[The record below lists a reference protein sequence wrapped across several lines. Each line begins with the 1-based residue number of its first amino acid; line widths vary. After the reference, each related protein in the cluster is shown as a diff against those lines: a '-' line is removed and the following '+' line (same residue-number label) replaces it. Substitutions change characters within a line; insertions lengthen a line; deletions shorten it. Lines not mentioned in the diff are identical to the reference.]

1 MSTPNIDEPQP
12 DADDLVARVAHVGS
26 QAWRRAVHIQQ
37 TARPDHSGFYPLAGE
52 LADTL
57 RCLDS
62 LVGLLAGQV
71 AAYPGTVAS
80 VGARVYDDEG
90 AVPQHRLRSAV
101 LALAETR
108 HALTTAERAA
118 NRFWSAISHIG
129 VHPIATPVAGSE
141 VAR

>member
-1 MSTPNIDEPQP
+1 MSTSNKDERRRDP
-12 DADDLVARVAHVGS
+12 AELVARVAHVGAW
-26 QAWRRAVHIQQ
+26 AWRRVVHIQRV
-37 TARPDHSGFYPLAGE
+37 ARPGHGDFAVLAGE

-71 AAYPGTVAS
+71 AAYPETVAS
-80 VGARVYDDEG
+80 VGGRIYDDEG
-90 AVPQHRLRSAV
+90 AVPAHRLRSAV

-118 NRFWSAISHIG
+118 NRFFSAISHIG
-129 VHPIATPVAGSE
+129 VHPTGTPTESE
-141 VAR
+141 VAW